1 MKLTQV
7 RSTPLYYLYR
17 FGLFLFILCLAACRS
32 NSDELRLQ
40 SKNFGQEIAREQNL
54 VFTFDKDLVGDSL
67 LNRWD
72 TIPYL
77 TITPKVAGKYKWTAP
92 NELVFSPDKPF
103 APTTN
108 YKAELTENLLQ
119 HSAKKYKIPAGQG
132 FTFHTPY
139 LRLQQVKSYWVANE
153 NSPNQLEASLQL
165 DFNYPVLFQ
174 ELREHLKV
182 YAGTK
187 ELPVE
192 LTSGNRDNITIR
204 VKNVEGQQDKE
215 IPLRLSIAKGLSV
228 AGSTN
233 QTDQTIQR
241 DVLLPSRQRMMVSE
255 VLTALEEGQERIYIL
270 TTQPVTNSN
279 IGNLIEVSPRRE
291 YTVER
296 LQNGLVL
303 KGNFNQSST
312 YTLTLSGDLMGM
324 EGKPMGRPY
333 RHSVTF
339 ASAQPGISFASGKS
353 IYLSSQGARNLALNL
368 SQVPRIKVSISKV
381 YENNILHY
389 LREGK
394 MYDGY
399 YDEETEEYYS
409 SSYYDVNENNGNT
422 LFEREY
428 STESLRKQ
436 GSSYLLNL
444 NLNDLDFDSQFKGL
458 YVITVA
464 STDKNWLKDSRIVS
478 VSDIGLI
485 AKQGKNEVV
494 VFANSIREA
503 TTMEGVEIRFIST
516 NNQVVHLATT
526 DKDGVARF
534 SNISQAAPDFKM
546 GMITARKGDDF
557 NYMPYSQTQVNT
569 SRFEVGGKRLND
581 LNYDAFIYGDRDL
594 YRPGDTIHVN
604 TVVRTPDWK
613 TVAGLPVKVKLL
625 LPNGKEYRSTKGKL
639 NKQGASET
647 SFILNG
653 AAVTGTYT
661 LEVYSG
667 NDVLLSAKKIGV
679 EEFMP
684 DRLKVTAVLNK
695 ETYNA
700 GEKLVLNLTAQ
711 NLFGPPAANRNY
723 EAQLSLKKKTF
734 EAKRYPDYTFD
745 IHTSGSINIQTS
757 TRQGETDAQGK
768 GEEVFELENFQD
780 IGLLDGSLYTTVFD
794 ESGRPVNRL
803 NKFDV
808 STQQAFFGIKNFD
821 DYVSTRR
828 AMNIPLIALDRNG
841 SPISTTARVQ
851 LVRYTYESV
860 IERYSDEYNYKSQ
873 RKENVISSQNIA
885 IPATGATFNF
895 TPVTSGEYEI
905 RVMRPGAYNYVAQ
918 EFYAYGW
925 GDTESTSFAVN
936 TEGEVDISLDKEKYE
951 VGEQAKVLFKSPF
964 AGKILVT
971 VEQNNVLSYYYLKTD
986 KKAASLTLPIK
997 DEHLPTVYITAIALR
1012 QVKDNQMP
1020 LTIARGFKPLSVTK
1034 KSTKLDV
1041 AILAPEASRSSRVQ
1055 QVKVKTAPNA
1065 EVTLAVVDEGIL
1077 QIKDYQTPDP
1087 HGFFYQKRA
1096 LEVTGYDLYPYLFPE
1111 LGSRSSTGGDGYDLA
1126 KRINPLTNKRV
1137 KLVSLW
1143 SGQLRANG
1151 NGEATVNVRIPE
1163 FSGAVRIMAV
1173 AYKDNAFGSSE
1184 KMMRVSDPVVVS
1196 TALPRFVSP
1205 RDTILVPV
1213 TLSNT
1218 TTTKATATSTIT
1230 VTGPLRVV
1238 GEIKKSASINPNA
1251 EAQLTY
1257 KLVATPAIGQAT
1269 VKVQV
1274 NTLNE
1279 SFASNTDITVRPIA
1293 PLTKVTEAGSIK
1305 DGATADIKLAND
1317 FIPSSVSAKL
1327 VVSRSPLAQ
1336 FTDDITFLLR
1346 YPHGCLEQTTS
1357 TAFPLLYYTDLAR
1370 SLNQDQKGRTFN
1382 PNYLVQEAITKI
1394 ELMQQYDGGFTY
1406 WPGATYTDW
1415 WSSTY
1420 ATHFLLEAKKA
1431 GYPVTQ
1437 EVLDKALRYLQ
1448 QKVKGKALEEYRYY
1462 DAKRQVQSKYIAAR
1476 ETTYSLY
1483 VLSIAGQVDWS
1494 TMNYYKAKP
1503 ELLSLDARYLLA
1515 STYALNGSRESFNQI
1530 LPRSFFGETSVRA
1543 LGGSFYSPL
1552 RDMAISLNSLIE
1564 ADPDNPQIGT
1574 MARHLSD
1581 ELRSKRWYNTQE
1593 RAFALMALGKLS
1605 SQNQG
1610 NQTAQVYQNGKQIGT
1625 FTGKDLTLT
1634 SNIGSGPIS
1643 IRGKGNGSLYYF
1655 WELEGISQS
1664 GDVKREDNY
1673 LKVRKTFFDRN
1684 GKEITNNTFKQNDLV
1699 IVRVELQ
1706 SLDGRSIP
1714 NVAITGMLPAGFE
1727 IENPRLMT
1735 AREFGWIETQKPS
1748 TPDYTDI
1755 RDDRINL
1762 YATAKPEQQ
1771 HFFYQVRAVSKGTF
1785 QLGPIG
1791 ADAMYNAEYHS
1802 YSGGGSVTVK

>member
-1 MKLTQV
+1 ME
-7 RSTPLYYLYR
+7 
-17 FGLFLFILCLAACRS
+17 G
-32 NSDELRLQ
+32 
-40 SKNFGQEIAREQNL
+40 KNFDQEIAREQNL

-67 LNRWD
+67 LNKWD
-72 TIPYL
+72 TTTYIAFWPQIP
-77 TITPKVAGKYKWTAP
+77 GKYKWTAP
-92 NELVFSPDKPF
+92 NELIFSPDKPF
-103 APTTN
+103 APATN
-108 YKAELTENLLQ
+108 YKAELSENLLIR
-119 HSAKKYKIPAGQG
+119 SPTKYKIPAGQG

-139 LRLQQVKSYWVANE
+139 LRLHQVKSYWVANE
-153 NSPNQLEASLQL
+153 NNPNQLEASLLL

-174 ELREHLKV
+174 ELREHLRV
-182 YAGTK
+182 YAGNK
-187 ELPVE
+187 ELPIE
-192 LTSGNRDNITIR
+192 LASGNRDNITIR
-204 VKNVEGQQDKE
+204 VKNVEGQIAKE
-215 IPLRLSIAKGLSV
+215 IPLRLSIAKGLSI
-228 AGSTN
+228 AGSTK
-233 QTDQTIQR
+233 QTDHTIER
-241 DVLLPSRQRMMVSE
+241 DVLLPSRQRIQVME
-255 VLTALEEGQERIYIL
+255 VTTALEEGQERIYVL
-270 TTQPVTNSN
+270 TTQPITNSSL
-279 IGNLIEVSPRRE
+279 GELISLSPRRE
-291 YTVER
+291 FTVER
-296 LQNGLVL
+296 LQNGFVL
-303 KGNFNQSST
+303 KGSFDQSST
-312 YTLTLSGDLMGM
+312 YTLTLSGNLMGI
-324 EGKPMGRPY
+324 EGKQMGQPY

-339 ASAQPGISFASGKS
+339 ADVQPGVSFANAKS
-353 IYLSSQGARNLALNL
+353 IYLSSQGARNIALNITK
-368 SQVPRIKVSISKV
+368 VPRIKVSISKV
-381 YENNILHY
+381 YENNILYY
-389 LREGK
+389 LRDGK

-399 YDEETEEYYS
+399 YDEETQEYYS
-409 SSYYDVNENNGNT
+409 NSYYDVNENNGNT

-428 STESLRKQ
+428 NTESLRKQ

-444 NLNDLDFDSQFKGL
+444 NLHDLDFDSQFKGL
-458 YVITVA
+458 YVMTVS
-464 STDKNWLKDSRIVS
+464 STDKNWLKDSKIVS

-485 AKQGKNEVV
+485 AKQGKDEVV

-503 TTMEGVEIRFIST
+503 TTMEDVEIRFIST
-516 NNQVVHLATT
+516 NNQVIHKATT

-534 SNISQAAPDFKM
+534 SNIGTTAPDFKV

-557 NYMPYSQTQVNT
+557 NYMSYSQTQVNT
-569 SRFEVGGKRLND
+569 SRFEVGGKRLSE

-604 TVVRTPDWK
+604 TVIRTPDWK
-613 TVAGLPVKVKLL
+613 TVVGLPIKVKLL

-639 NKQGASET
+639 NSQGASET
-647 SFILNG
+647 SFILNS

-667 NDVLLSAKKIGV
+667 NDVLLNAKKIGV

-695 ETYNA
+695 SVYNS
-700 GEKLVLNLTAQ
+700 GEKLILNLTAQ
-711 NLFGPPAANRNY
+711 NLFGPPAASRNY
-723 EAQLSLKKKTF
+723 ETQLNLKKKTF
-734 EAKRYPDYTFD
+734 EAKRYLDYTFD
-745 IHTSGSINIQTS
+745 IKTSGDVNIQTS
-757 TRQGETDAQGK
+757 TRQGETDEQGK
-768 GEEVFELENFQD
+768 AQEVFELENFQD

-794 ESGRPVNRL
+794 ETGRPVNRL

-808 STQQAFFGIKNFD
+808 STQQVFFGIRNFD

-828 AMNIPLIALDRNG
+828 AMNIPLIALDRSG
-841 SPISTTARVQ
+841 SPVTATAKLQ

-860 IERYSDEYNYKSQ
+860 IERHSEEYNYKSQ
-873 RKENVISSQNIA
+873 RRENVIISKNIQ
-885 IPATGATFNF
+885 IPASGATFNF
-895 TPVTSGEYEI
+895 TPVTSGQYEI

-951 VGEQAKVLFKSPF
+951 VGDEAKILFKSPF

-971 VEQNNVLSYYYLKTD
+971 VEQNNILSYYYLKTD

-997 DEHLPTVYITAIALR
+997 DEHLPTAYISAIALR
-1012 QVKDNQMP
+1012 QVKDSRMP
-1020 LTIARGFKPLSVTK
+1020 LTIARGFKPITVTK
-1034 KSTKLDV
+1034 KNTKLNV
-1041 AILAPEASRSSRVQ
+1041 AILAPEASRSSRLQ
-1055 QVKVKTAPNA
+1055 QVKIKTAPNA
-1065 EVTLAVVDEGIL
+1065 ELTLAVVDEGIL

-1087 HGFFYQKRA
+1087 HAYFYQKRA

-1111 LGSRSSTGGDGYDLA
+1111 LGTRSSTGGDGYDLA
-1126 KRINPLTNKRV
+1126 KRINPLTSKRV

-1143 SGQLRANG
+1143 SGHLKANS
-1151 NGEATVNVRIPE
+1151 NGEVNIRVRIPE

-1173 AYKDNAFGSSE
+1173 AYKDNAFGSTE
-1184 KMMRVSDPVVVS
+1184 QLMRVSDPVVIS

-1218 TTTKATATSTIT
+1218 TASKATAGSSIS

-1238 GEIKKSASINPNA
+1238 GETRKSSSINPNA
-1251 EAQLTY
+1251 EAQVTY
-1257 KLVATPAIGQAT
+1257 KLVATPAIGQAS
-1269 VKVQV
+1269 VKVLV
-1274 NTLNE
+1274 NALNE
-1279 SFASNTDITVRPIA
+1279 QFASNTDITVRPIA

-1305 DGATADIKLAND
+1305 DGAIADIKLAND

-1370 SLNQDQKGRTFN
+1370 SLHQDKKNRSFN

-1431 GYPVTQ
+1431 GFPVTQ
-1437 EVLDKALRYLQ
+1437 EVLEKAVRYLQ

-1462 DAKRQVQSKYIAAR
+1462 DASRQVQTKYIAAR

-1483 VLSIAGQVDWS
+1483 VLSIAGKVDWS

-1503 ELLSLDARYLLA
+1503 ELLSIDSRYLLA

-1530 LPRSFFGETSVRA
+1530 LPRSFSGETSLRA
-1543 LGGSFYSPL
+1543 LDGSFYSPL
-1552 RDMAISLNSLIE
+1552 RDMAISLNGLIE

-1574 MARHLSD
+1574 LSRHLSQ

-1605 SQNQG
+1605 SRNRG
-1610 NQTAQVYQNGKQIGT
+1610 SQTAQVYQNGKQIGT
-1625 FTGKDLTLT
+1625 FTGNDLTLT
-1634 SNIGSGPIS
+1634 NNISSGPIS
-1643 IRGKGNGSLYYF
+1643 IRGKGTGALYYF
-1655 WELEGISQS
+1655 WELEGISHS
-1664 GDVKREDNY
+1664 GNIKKEDSY

-1684 GKEITNNTFKQNDLV
+1684 GKEIKNNTFKQNDLV
-1699 IVRVELQ
+1699 VVRVELQ

-1714 NVAITGMLPAGFE
+1714 NVAITDMLPAGFE

-1735 AREFGWIETQKPS
+1735 AREFGWIEAQEPA
-1748 TPDYTDI
+1748 TPDHIDI

-1762 YATAKPEQQ
+1762 YATAKPEKQY
-1771 HFFYQVRAVSKGTF
+1771 FFYQVRAVSKGDF

-1802 YSGGGSVTVK
+1802 YSGGGVVKVK